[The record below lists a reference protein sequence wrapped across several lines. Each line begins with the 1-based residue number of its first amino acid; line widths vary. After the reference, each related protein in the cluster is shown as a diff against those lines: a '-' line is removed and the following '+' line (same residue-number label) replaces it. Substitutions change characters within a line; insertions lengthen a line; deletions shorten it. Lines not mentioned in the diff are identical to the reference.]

1 MWIES
6 SDEAGR
12 LGVLRHSA
20 NRRISQDQQRATF
33 QLVPH
38 TRLQGFLIPVR
49 RDKLRPWQFE
59 ILRRIG
65 EDRCRT
71 AESRQAANRGYVSW
85 SPRERGLGFEIFDR
99 RDWRYPD
106 GSARALW
113 LFETT

>member
-33 QLVPH
+33 QLVAH
-38 TRLQGFLIPVR
+38 TCLQGFLIPVR
-49 RDKLRPWQFE
+49 PDKLRHWQFE

-65 EDRCRT
+65 EDAAERQSRDKQRT
-71 AESRQAANRGYVSW
+71 EDAFHGAHANASSPSRYSTVAIGANQMAAPV
-85 SPRERGLGFEIFDR
+85 
-99 RDWRYPD
+99 
-106 GSARALW
+106 
-113 LFETT
+113 